1 MAAVNA
7 VLGTELDPGI
17 VRLSA
22 RAHAHMARDHPADYP
37 ACIVALPD
45 AIATPSFIGQ
55 APGHTGNFEMIRR
68 TTRPDG
74 RVVLVAIGLQPA
86 RGFYLV
92 RSCYLIGAE
101 QVNNRRLA
109 GRLFVPP
116 R

>member
-22 RAHAHMARDHPADYP
+22 RAHEHMAKDHPADYP
-37 ACIVALPD
+37 TCIVALPD
-45 AIATPSFIGQ
+45 VIATPTFIGQ
-55 APGHTGNFEMIRR
+55 APGHTGNFEMLRR
-68 TTRPDG
+68 IARPDG
-74 RVVLVAIGLQPA
+74 RVVLAAIGLQPA
-86 RGFYLV
+86 AGFYLV
-92 RSCYLIGAE
+92 RSCYLVSAE
-101 QVNNRRLA
+101 LVNNRRLA